1 MLLAWGESRGIMALL
16 RILLAP
22 QQGQAPRR
30 LALPGVRSIC
40 RLRQTWRQT
49 PKSPIPISLDSRFG
63 REMGRK
69 TPFPDSA
76 RSGNGGRT
84 GNLRFPIRPR
94 TESGS
99 PAGGGGP
106 GDFGLW
112 FASFLPPLSPEI
124 RQSSK
129 FVTLQGHRR
138 RRRPLPI
145 LKLARS
151 LRALPGALLN

>member
-69 TPFPDSA
+69 SPFPDSA
-76 RSGNGGRT
+76 ANGIGVPGGGRRPRGFRPLVCVFSASTFT
-84 GNLRFPIRPR
+84 GNPPVVEICHF
-94 TESGS
+94 
-99 PAGGGGP
+99 AGPPEAPTATAYLEAGP
-106 GDFGLW
+106 LTPGT
-112 FASFLPPLSPEI
+112 SRCPTKLSI
-124 RQSSK
+124 TDS
-129 FVTLQGHRR
+129 
-138 RRRPLPI
+138 I
-145 LKLARS
+145 D
-151 LRALPGALLN
+151 